1 MQSNSRNKIAEEIAN
16 FTDAE
21 IFRAFFMSIKKCDY
35 DLTSAIMDHLSD
47 EKRKQFQ
54 SNFLIMYSKIMAIQG
69 VLLAKASMAVAFY
82 NTTGAVLLQ
91 VDQDREGVDGQ
102 YIKDRQEEID
112 YFKQVIEKCDE
123 VSKGATKLDYIDEAL
138 ENAPFFDYWKWLLT
152 QADPQIRKGLE
163 VFRKA
168 KKST

>member
-1 MQSNSRNKIAEEIAN
+1 MHSNSKNKIAEEIAN

-35 DLTSAIMDHLSD
+35 ELSAAIMDHLSD

-54 SNFLIMYSKIMAIQG
+54 TNFLTMYSKIMAIQSL
-69 VLLAKASMAVAFY
+69 LLAKASMAVAFY

-91 VDQDREGVDGQ
+91 VDQEREGVDGQ
-102 YIKDRQEEID
+102 YIKDRQEEVE
-112 YFKQVIEKCDE
+112 YFKQVIEKCDV

-138 ENAPFFDYWKWLLT
+138 ENVPFFDYWKWLLN
-152 QADPQIRKGLE
+152 QANPKIRKELE
-163 VFRKA
+163 VFRKI